1 MSKIYPYAGFW
12 KRALA
17 FIIDSIILS
26 IPMAVVYAVILVPQG
41 MAFAKLASSGTEP
54 SPEVMMS
61 MMGRYFI
68 SMALIWLFTIVSGWL
83 YSSLMES
90 SKYQA
95 TLGKLAL
102 GIKVTGAYGER
113 ISFARATGRFFG
125 KMVSAMTLYFG
136 FYMAGFTQ
144 KRQALH
150 DLLANTFVVDRQY
163 TEENKELVMLPFSK
177 GGCAAGIIVAIAPF
191 ILYFGMVILVIMAG
205 ISSGMNENQQNALQK
220 QPVPITQQVQP

>member
-102 GIKVTGAYGER
+102 GIKVTGAHGER